1 LSKGKGLS
9 EEAVRKKKTANDD
22 DAVDGEKF
30 EYVDH
35 GYFVFSP
42 FLSSFSFFVRFHP
55 LQDLNKS

>member
-35 GYFVFSP
+35 GFFVFSP
-42 FLSSFSFFVRFHP
+42 FLSSFSFFVLFHP
-55 LQDLNKS
+55 L